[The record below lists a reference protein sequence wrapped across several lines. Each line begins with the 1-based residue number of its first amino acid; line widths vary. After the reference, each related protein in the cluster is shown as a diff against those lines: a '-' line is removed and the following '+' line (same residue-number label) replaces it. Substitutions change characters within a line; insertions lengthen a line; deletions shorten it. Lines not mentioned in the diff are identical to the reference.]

1 MSRTGK
7 IARLPQ
13 AVREELNRRL
23 RDAEPGGPLLEW
35 LNALPEAKAVLV
47 AQFGGQPISKQ
58 NLSEWRLGGFG
69 DWERHQD
76 ALARV
81 VRLAEQGDELA
92 GAADGW
98 EVSDRLA
105 AALAGELALTAEAL
119 LAEAT
124 DPAERWARLR
134 ELLSQLTELRRA
146 DHRAARL
153 RLDREEQIRA
163 DEERE
168 QQAHEAEL
176 ERLKEEACAPLKA
189 MQMLGPLAGA
199 YGGGEAGRQ
208 AAAHVLEIQHD
219 LELGTLT
226 RNAKPGPAG
235 SNPVK
240 PGQTTFPG
248 KRSAGPG
255 VDGPR
260 KEGGR

>member
-35 LNALPEAKAVLV
+35 LNALPEAKAVLA
-47 AQFGGQPISKQ
+47 AQFAGQPISKQ
-58 NLSEWRLGGFG
+58 NLSEWRLGGFRE
-69 DWERHQD
+69 WERHQE
-76 ALARV
+76 ALAWV
-81 VRLAEQGDELA
+81 VRLAEQGDDLTE
-92 GAADGW
+92 AADGAD
-98 EVSDRLA
+98 VSDRLA
-105 AALAGELALTAEAL
+105 SVLAGELALTAEAL

-124 DPAERWARLR
+124 DPAQRWARLR
-134 ELLSQLTELRRA
+134 ELLPLLAELRRA

-176 ERLKEEACAPLKA
+176 ERLKEEACVPLVA

-208 AAAHVLEIQHD
+208 AAALVLEIQHD

-226 RNAKPGPAG
+226 RKAEPGPAG

-240 PGQTTFPG
+240 PGQTTFPR
-248 KRSAGPG
+248 KRPAGARVAG
-255 VDGPR
+255 Q
-260 KEGGR
+260 KMEGGR